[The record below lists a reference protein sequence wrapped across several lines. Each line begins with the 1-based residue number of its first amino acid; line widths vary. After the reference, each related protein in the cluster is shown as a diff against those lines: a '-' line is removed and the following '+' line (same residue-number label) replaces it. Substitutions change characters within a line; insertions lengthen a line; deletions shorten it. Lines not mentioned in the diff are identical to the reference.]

1 MQKMVAGDNTV
12 ALVSPLKPAT
22 SYHFRVLAEN
32 HLGTSAPSDILHAQT
47 DGEIPG
53 GPPRHVIVEPLGP
66 QQVKVTWQPPDR
78 SLWNG
83 ELLGYTISYANLGG
97 NDQSVNITRVGITG
111 NGDGSYDYRLTGL
124 RKYTQYS
131 VVVKAFNN
139 KGDGPGSDPVTV
151 QTLEDVPSAPPQNVA
166 CAALTGQNIQV
177 TWKPPPSDKV
187 HGVVQGYKLLYE
199 AASVVLEQQAGRETK
214 ISHALSTVLH
224 GLSPYTNYTVQVL
237 AYTRAGEGV
246 ASSPIS
252 CTTEETG
259 KSFPYVAICIETNVS

>member
-1 MQKMVAGDNTV
+1 MTRIYSCIQE
-12 ALVSPLKPAT
+12 
-22 SYHFRVLAEN
+22 H
-32 HLGTSAPSDILHAQT
+32 GTSSF
-47 DGEIPG
+47 
-53 GPPRHVIVEPLGP
+53 
-66 QQVKVTWQPPDR
+66 R
-78 SLWNG
+78 S
-83 ELLGYTISYANLGG
+83 ELY
-97 NDQSVNITRVGITG
+97 
-111 NGDGSYDYRLTGL
+111 GL
-124 RKYTQYS
+124 RFD
-131 VVVKAFNN
+131 A
-139 KGDGPGSDPVTV
+139 
-151 QTLEDVPSAPPQNVA
+151 VPSAPPQNMA

-259 KSFPYVAICIETNVS
+259 KPFPTLLYVLLSCVSPVPVPRETNVSHHRQGKFPSKVPFERVRG